1 MLYNVRKKEFPDGT
15 KQYMWH
21 EIKDDV
27 GYSIPPKE
35 DDEGGEK
42 EEHTPDKERSQRVSR
57 SRAVQAVYDICLS
70 NVWTW
75 FLTLTFDPEKVN
87 SFDYDE
93 CVKAIVLFTRKLR
106 DRGIQYVIVP
116 EQHESGRWHFH
127 GLLFDLGGCLPV
139 SQSYDKRG
147 RPRLD
152 AQGRQ
157 VYNCPI
163 YDYGFS
169 TVTRVSDSAKASGY
183 LCKYISKSLTVPEG
197 RKRYFA
203 SRGLNR
209 PSVSYLNLPEA
220 MLSRMA
226 LEADYSKVT
235 ETERGRFTFFEK
247 RGGTFPSRGRS
258 KQNKDFV
265 YLRGRISALEAKVH
279 GL

>member
-27 GYSIPPKE
+27 GYSLPPKAE
-35 DDEGGEK
+35 QEEEEK
-42 EEHTPDKERSQRVSR
+42 QSVPDKERSQRVSR

-75 FLTLTFDPEKVN
+75 FLTLTFDPERVD
-87 SFDYDE
+87 SFDYDI
-93 CVKAIVLFTRKLR
+93 CIDAIHLFCRMLYK
-106 DRGIQYVIVP
+106 RGIQYVIVP

-127 GLLFDLGGCLPV
+127 GLLFDVGRCLPV

-169 TVTRVSDSAKASGY
+169 TVTQVGDSAKASGY

-209 PSVSYLNLPEA
+209 PSVSYLDLPEA

-247 RGGTFPSRGRS
+247 RGGTFQSRGRS
-258 KQNKDFV
+258 KQNKDITV
-265 YLRGRISALEAKVH
+265 
-279 GL
+279 